1 MTIENPMLN
10 KKSSLLN
17 IKQKVDE
24 KSTGQ
29 EFIENKNTDIN
40 VFDLINKP
48 KLKEEKVMIGIKL
61 KKEIADKVKSFSYEN
76 NYIHLVNCE
85 KWKRINNCSSAMEYG
100 RNYSVFRTNSLIY
113 FSLNPRLSYRFLASF
128 PTTHQRSTVALP
140 R

>member
-76 NYIHLVNCE
+76 NMTVSQVLEDIVCKMFDSVELNVDALTAYEE
-85 KWKRINNCSSAMEYG
+85 KYKKKSKK
-100 RNYSVFRTNSLIY
+100 TKK
-113 FSLNPRLSYRFLASF
+113 
-128 PTTHQRSTVALP
+128 
-140 R
+140 

>member
-76 NYIHLVNCE
+76 NMTVSQVLEDIVCKMFDSVELNVDALTAYEE
-85 KWKRINNCSSAMEYG
+85 KYKKKSKKLKNRL
-100 RNYSVFRTNSLIY
+100 RNE
-113 FSLNPRLSYRFLASF
+113 
-128 PTTHQRSTVALP
+128 
-140 R
+140 